1 MSFIGKWIGSM
12 APGLGLVDTPAA
24 PPPAPPPPIAPTAS
38 NSQDAMDLSAQRQAA
53 AMAGGR
59 TSTMLNGAAGVDDTK
74 NTSKVLLGR

>member
-1 MSFIGKWIGSM
+1 MSVIGSWIGSLVK
-12 APGLGLVDTPAA
+12 GLGLVPTPAA
-24 PPPAPPPPIAPTAS
+24 PAPPPPPPIAPTAS

-59 TSTMLNGAAGVDDTK
+59 TSTMFNGATGVDDTE